1 MLAFQ
6 VALTVFTY
14 AILRLQAVLP
24 LNPRALAGIGADGAM
39 NTAIAF
45 VTNTNW
51 QWYGGESVLS
61 NFSQMVGLTIHNFL
75 SAATGIAIAFA
86 CFAALPATR
95 RRQWAISG
103 PIARA
108 SRSSCC
114 RSA

>member
-1 MLAFQ
+1 
-6 VALTVFTY
+6 
-14 AILRLQAVLP
+14 

-95 RRQWAISG
+95 RRQSAISG
-103 PIARA
+103 PIARG
-108 SRSSCC
+108 SRSILLPISVIYACFWWPAAC
-114 RSA
+114 PRPSPR